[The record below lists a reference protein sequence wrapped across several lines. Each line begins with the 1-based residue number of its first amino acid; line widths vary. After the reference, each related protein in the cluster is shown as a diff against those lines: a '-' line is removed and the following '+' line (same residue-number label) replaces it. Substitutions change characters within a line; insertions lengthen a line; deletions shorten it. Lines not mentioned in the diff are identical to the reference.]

1 MKTIGRMISS
11 AAAVAIAAIIGM
23 AAGGSSAQAAP
34 EKIRLMTWGGH
45 WLDIFRPIAEK
56 YEKETGTKVEFIV
69 QTGAAD
75 GMNKLLAQK
84 SNPQIDVW
92 TSIESTAAAASS
104 AGLVVKP
111 DPARIPNLSALPSS
125 MKTDGGV
132 AIWLSPR
139 GIFYRK
145 DLAPF
150 KITRWEDLWDPRLKG
165 KVGATLTLDRGNF
178 LILAALLNGGN
189 ERNIDKGFE
198 KMAALKDNLHAVYKT
213 DPESIKLLETGEIAV
228 AGWGILPN
236 VYRHLGPDSKYEF
249 VMPAPR
255 FLATIPVSIVA
266 GRGEEQTRAAEKF
279 VDLMLTPES
288 QTIMASIAGTI
299 PANPRAA
306 APEKLKSFL
315 PPLPVSDVYNVDWNQ
330 VNAEYPKWEERWMKE
345 VQVRR

>member
-1 MKTIGRMISS
+1 MRTVGRVISTATALAMALTIGS
-11 AAAVAIAAIIGM
+11 AFGV
-23 AAGGSSAQAAP
+23 SRAQAAP
-34 EKIRLMTWGGH
+34 DKIRLMTWGGH

-56 YEKETGTKVEFIV
+56 FEKETGTKVEFVV

-84 SNPQIDVW
+84 GNPQVDVW
-92 TSIESTAAAASS
+92 TSIESTAAAAAG
-104 AGLVVKP
+104 AGLLAKL
-111 DPARIPNLSALPSS
+111 DPARIPNMNAVP
-125 MKTDGGV
+125 KTIKTETGV

-145 DLAPF
+145 DLTPF

-165 KVGATLTLDRGNF
+165 KVGVTLTLDRGNF
-178 LILAALLNGGN
+178 LVLAALLNGGS

-198 KMAALKDNLHAVYKT
+198 KMAALKDNLHAIYKT

-266 GRGEEQTRAAEKF
+266 GRGDEQTRAAEKF

-299 PANPRAA
+299 PANPAAA

-315 PPLPVSDVYNVDWNQ
+315 PPLPVPDVYNVDWTR